1 MNGTFQG
8 MNSAS
13 VDKSEFMVTVGE
25 ELCIV
30 TGTPSNADG
39 LVGLM
44 HLLFVIVYLNFLFSL
59 SLCMCVH
66 IGVFTVTFLSLSLH
80 LSCVCLQCYHLVVT
94 PYQGLW

>member
-13 VDKSEFMVTVGE
+13 VEKSEFMVTVGE

-44 HLLFVIVYLNFLFSL
+44 HLLFVVMYLNFSFFFLYLLSACVFILVSLPSLFSP
-59 SLCMCVH
+59 SLFISV
-66 IGVFTVTFLSLSLH
+66 
-80 LSCVCLQCYHLVVT
+80 VCASNAT
-94 PYQGLW
+94 TWW

>member
-44 HLLFVIVYLNFLFSL
+44 HLLFVIIYLNFSFFFLYLSACVFILVCLLSLFSP
-59 SLCMCVH
+59 SLFISV
-66 IGVFTVTFLSLSLH
+66 
-80 LSCVCLQCYHLVVT
+80 VCASNAT
-94 PYQGLW
+94 TWW

>member
-30 TGTPSNADG
+30 TGTPSDADG

-44 HLLFVIVYLNFLFSL
+44 HLLFVIIYLNFSFFFLYLSACVFILVCLPSLFSP
-59 SLCMCVH
+59 SLFISV
-66 IGVFTVTFLSLSLH
+66 
-80 LSCVCLQCYHLVVT
+80 VCASNAT
-94 PYQGLW
+94 TWW